1 MLIGVLSFVI
11 PTSPWFLFLFV
22 SSTLPA
28 SSSLTPPLTA
38 WLSSFPTV
46 TELFFAF
53 RFSSFTSL
61 AEASFPAL

>member
-11 PTSPWFLFLFV
+11 PASPSLLFLFI

-28 SSSLTPPLTA
+28 SSSLTPPLITE
-38 WLSSFPTV
+38 LSSFPTV